1 MNISYKWLK
10 DYLKFD
16 LTPEQTSA
24 ALTSIGLETEGV
36 EEIETIRGG
45 LKGLTV
51 GYVLTCEA
59 HPDSDHMH
67 VTTVDLGTAEWIKEA
82 YGNNCTINEEGHVIA
97 QIVCG
102 APNVAAGQKVIVATL
117 GTVLYDGDQS
127 FTIKK
132 AKLRGINSNGMICAE
147 DEIGVGNDHAGI
159 IVLPEDTPLG
169 MSAAEYYKVESDY
182 VIAVDITPNRI
193 DAASHFGVARD
204 LNAYLGAHDLPGQ
217 LTKPSIANFG
227 TVHAADKLIAGTLQS
242 PYKPISI
249 KVENAEAC
257 PRYSGITISGVTV
270 RESPDWL
277 KNRLQAIGLRPINNI
292 VDITN
297 YILHET
303 AVPMH
308 TFDADKIKGG
318 QIVVKTCPEGTKFVT
333 LDGNEHSL
341 SERDLMICNAE
352 EPMCIAGVFGG
363 LESGTTTETKNIFL
377 ECACFHPTW
386 VRKTARRQQLSTD
399 ASFRY
404 ERGVDIDNIPYAL
417 RRAALLVK
425 ELAGGTI
432 VGDIVEEYPVKNV
445 PAVVDLTY
453 KRVNGLSGIEIPVE
467 RVKQILGLL
476 EMEILEENAEGVK
489 IQIPAYRVDV
499 TRDCDVIE
507 DILRIYGYD
516 RVELPQSVRTCSVQK
531 STADVSNHK
540 QQLISEQLTGAG
552 YSEILCNSLTAEAFY
567 DGLTTYPSENLVRV
581 MNPLSSDL
589 NVLRQTLL
597 FGGLQSIIRNINYK
611 NQSCRFYEFGNTEH
625 YNAAKQAVVNLQVM
639 DGEKTA
645 LEVQQEGRGIVGYS
659 EESHLALWMTGN
671 RNQGS
676 WAVAD
681 TKASVYE
688 LKAAVLNILK
698 RLGLEQQGLKQRQF
712 NSDIYAVGLELTN
725 MKGKVL
731 ATLGIVSNKILSKF
745 DIQQEVYYADLNWK
759 ALMKDAAKVSVQ
771 QQEISK
777 FPPVK
782 RDLALLV
789 DNTVQFAE
797 IEKMC
802 FDNEKKLLKSVTLFD
817 VYEGKNLP
825 VGKKSYAISLIL
837 QDPEKTLNDKVIENT
852 MNRIIHAFEDKMG
865 ASLR

>member
-1 MNISYKWLK
+1 MNVSYKWLK
-10 DYLKFD
+10 DYLKFN
-16 LTPEQTSA
+16 LSPEETSA

-45 LKGLTV
+45 LKGLVV
-51 GYVLTCEA
+51 GQVLTCEP

-67 VTTVDLGTAEWIKEA
+67 VTTVCLGKAEWVKEA
-82 YGNNCTINEEGHVIA
+82 YGQNCTIDAEGNVVA
-97 QIVCG
+97 GIVCG

-132 AKLRGINSNGMICAE
+132 AKLRGVPSNGMICAE
-147 DEIGVGNDHAGI
+147 DEIGVGHDHAGI
-159 IVLPEDTPLG
+159 IVLPEDTQVG
-169 MSAAEYYKVESDY
+169 MTAAEYYKVESDY
-182 VIAVDITPNRI
+182 VIAVDITPNRV

-204 LNAYLGAHDLPGQ
+204 LNAYLGAHDMEHE
-217 LTKPSIANFG
+217 LTKPSVEAFEA
-227 TVHAADKLIAGTLQS
+227 VHAADKGVDTN
-242 PYKPISI
+242 YTPIEI
-249 KVENAEAC
+249 KVENQEAC
-257 PRYSGITISGVTV
+257 PRYSGITIAGVTV
-270 RESPDWL
+270 KESPEWL
-277 KNRLQAIGLRPINNI
+277 KNRLTSIGLRPINNI

-297 YILHET
+297 YILFET

-318 QIVVKTCPEGTKFVT
+318 KIVVKTCPEGTPFVT
-333 LDGNEHSL
+333 LDGQEHKL
-341 SERDLMICNAE
+341 SERDLMICNTE

-363 LESGTTTETKNIFL
+363 LESGTTEETKNVFL

-432 VGDIVEEYPVKNV
+432 VGDIVEEYPVVNV

-467 RVKQILGLL
+467 RVKQILSLL
-476 EMEILEENAEGVK
+476 EMKVLEETAEGVK
-489 IQIPAYRVDV
+489 IEIPAYRVDV

-516 RVELPQSVRTCSVQK
+516 RVELPQSVHTCAVQK
-531 STADVSNHK
+531 TSTDVSNQL

-552 YSEILCNSLTAEAFY
+552 FNEILCNSLTAEAFY
-567 DGLTTYPSENLVRV
+567 EGLETYPQEKLVHV

-589 NVLRQTLL
+589 NVLRQSLL
-597 FGGLQSIIRNINYK
+597 FGGLQSISRNINHK
-611 NQSCRFYEFGNTEH
+611 AQSCRFYEFGNTEF
-625 YNAAKQAVVNLQVM
+625 YNAEKQAVVNEQVKS
-639 DGEKTA
+639 GEKTA
-645 LEVQQEGRGIVGYS
+645 NELMQEGRALAGYS
-659 EESHLALWMTGN
+659 EESHLGLWMTGN

-681 TKASVYE
+681 QKATIFE
-688 LKAAVLNILK
+688 LKAAVMNILK
-698 RLGLEQQGLKQRQF
+698 RLGLDDNLRQKQYK
-712 NSDIYAVGLELTN
+712 SDIYAVALDITTS
-725 MKGKVL
+725 KGKVL
-731 ATLGIVSNKILSKF
+731 ATLGIVSNKVLSRF
-745 DIQQEVYYADLNWK
+745 DIEQEVYYADLNWK
-759 ALMKDAAKVSVQ
+759 SLMKDASKVKVE
-771 QQEISK
+771 QQEIAK

-789 DNTVQFAE
+789 DQTVQFAD
-797 IEKMC
+797 IERC
-802 FDNEKKLLKSVTLFD
+802 AFDTEKKLLKSVSLFD

-825 VGKKSYAISLIL
+825 AGKKSYAISLIL
-837 QDPEKTLNDKVIENT
+837 QDAEKTLNDKAIESVMSKFIKN
-852 MNRIIHAFEDKMG
+852 FEVKLG

>member
-1 MNISYKWLK
+1 MNVSYKWLK
-10 DYLKFD
+10 DYLKFN
-16 LTPEQTSA
+16 LSPEETSA

-45 LKGLTV
+45 LKGLVV
-51 GYVLTCEA
+51 GLVLTCEA

-67 VTTVDLGTAEWIKEA
+67 VTTVDLGDAEWVKQA
-82 YGNNCTINEEGHVIA
+82 YGANCTINEAGHVIA
-97 QIVCG
+97 DIVCG

-132 AKLRGINSNGMICAE
+132 AKLRGVPSNGMICAE
-147 DEIGVGNDHAGI
+147 DEIGVGHDHAGI
-159 IVLPEDTPLG
+159 IVLPEDTPVG
-169 MSAAEYYKVESDY
+169 MTAAEYYHVESDY
-182 VIAVDITPNRI
+182 VIAVDITPNRV
-193 DAASHFGVARD
+193 DAASHYGVARD
-204 LNAYLGAHDLPGQ
+204 LNAYLGAHDLEHE
-217 LTKPSIANFG
+217 LTKPCVCKFDE
-227 TVHAADKLIAGTLQS
+227 VLAADKQVATG
-242 PYKPISI
+242 YAPIQIS
-249 KVENAEAC
+249 VENQEAC
-257 PRYSGITISGVTV
+257 PRYSGITITGVTV
-270 RESPDWL
+270 KESPEWL
-277 KNRLQAIGLRPINNI
+277 KNRLTSIGLRPINNI

-297 YILHET
+297 YILFET

-318 QIVVKTCPEGTKFVT
+318 KIVVKTCAEGTPFIT
-333 LDGNEHSL
+333 LDGQEHKL
-341 SERDLMICNAE
+341 SERDLMICNTE

-363 LESGTTTETKNIFL
+363 LESGTTEETKNVFL

-467 RVKQILGLL
+467 RVKQILALL

-516 RVELPQSVRTCSVQK
+516 RVELPSSVHTCAVQK
-531 STADVSNHK
+531 TTTDVSNSV

-552 YSEILCNSLTAEAFY
+552 FNEILCNSLTAEAY
-567 DGLTTYPSENLVRV
+567 YEGLETYPQVKLVHV

-597 FGGLQSIIRNINYK
+597 FGGLQSISRNINHK
-611 NQSCRFYEFGNTEH
+611 AQSCRFYEFGNTQFYYAE
-625 YNAAKQAVVNLQVM
+625 KQAAINEQVAS
-639 DGEKTA
+639 GEKTA
-645 LEVQQEGRGIVGYS
+645 LEVMKEGRALAGYS
-659 EESHLALWMTGN
+659 EESHLGLWMTGN

-676 WAVAD
+676 WAMAD
-681 TKASVYE
+681 QKATVFE
-688 LKAAVLNILK
+688 LKAAVMNILK
-698 RLGLEQQGLKQRQF
+698 RLGLDDNLRQKQF
-712 NSDIYAVGLELTN
+712 KSDIFAAGLEIATS
-725 MKGKVL
+725 KGKVL
-731 ATLGIVSNKILSKF
+731 ATLGIVSNKVLTRF
-745 DIQQEVYYADLNWK
+745 DIEQEVYYADMNWK
-759 ALMKDAAKVSVQ
+759 ALMKDAAKVKVE
-771 QQEISK
+771 QQEIAK

-789 DNTVQFAE
+789 DKSVQFAE
-797 IEKMC
+797 IERVAY
-802 FDNEKKLLKSVTLFD
+802 DTEKKLLKSVTLFD

-825 VGKKSYAISLIL
+825 EGKKSYAISLIL
-837 QDPEKTLNDKVIENT
+837 QDAEKTLNEKAIEAVMSKFVKN
-852 MNRIIHAFEDKMG
+852 FETKLG